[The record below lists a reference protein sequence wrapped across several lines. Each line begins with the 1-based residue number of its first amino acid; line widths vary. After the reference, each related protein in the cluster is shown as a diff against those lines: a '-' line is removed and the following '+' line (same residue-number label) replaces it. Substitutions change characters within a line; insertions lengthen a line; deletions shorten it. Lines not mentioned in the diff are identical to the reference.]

1 IKPARASH
9 GCRNRRGPAAISH
22 LRHPSPGFICAA
34 NRKTRLHPLAC
45 APNRA
50 MRSRGIRM
58 RCRRQAD
65 RVGQESMNMNMI
77 PASKAMASASAVADQ
92 NEIYTRI
99 GDMAAEFGVTLRALR
114 FYEDKGLIQPKREGT
129 TRLYTHRDKTRL
141 KLILLGRR
149 VGFSL
154 RDIKQIMDLYDPA
167 GANTRQYKVV
177 LDKSQR
183 QLARLEK
190 QRAAIADAIAELT
203 QLAADVRAQMEA
215 RGGTAKQ

>member
-1 IKPARASH
+1 
-9 GCRNRRGPAAISH
+9 
-22 LRHPSPGFICAA
+22 
-34 NRKTRLHPLAC
+34 
-45 APNRA
+45 
-50 MRSRGIRM
+50 M

-215 RGGTAKQ
+215 RGVTAKQ